1 MPNFGVTASA
11 GFRKANMRRTDF
23 ERFCRN
29 STVTKPRTRHG
40 SRTQSRE
47 EEMKS
52 GHLATCVLVAV
63 LALTSCS
70 KRPAQ
75 DADTKIASVQ
85 SIIIDAYR
93 TISLVETEFGAD
105 VDSLVS
111 SNKTLPWDAQV
122 SLAQRLEI
130 LCQIRGC
137 DLPGWKDVDPWG
149 SRLNFQQNNHVDER
163 RAAPGD
169 I

>member
-1 MPNFGVTASA
+1 
-11 GFRKANMRRTDF
+11 
-23 ERFCRN
+23 
-29 STVTKPRTRHG
+29 
-40 SRTQSRE
+40 
-47 EEMKS
+47 MKS

-169 I
+169 IDTVTKRLRIWSSGPNRVDENGAGDDILAPAYWLHYNVR